1 MFFNSDFDEDD
12 LDDLLYD
19 EDTKPKTKTKNETQK
34 VANTTT
40 ENVLAQKSESPSKLL
55 SLGKSK
61 QV

>member
-1 MFFNSDFDEDD
+1 VFFNSDFDEDD